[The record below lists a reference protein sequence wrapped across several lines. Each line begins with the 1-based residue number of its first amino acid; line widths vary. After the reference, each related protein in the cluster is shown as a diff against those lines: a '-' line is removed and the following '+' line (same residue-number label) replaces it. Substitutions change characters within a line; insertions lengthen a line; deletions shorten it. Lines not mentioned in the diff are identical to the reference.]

1 MNPRHHR
8 LDRVRPAVSGVLLVV
23 LIGMSEPARAADPDP
38 WIARDKALHFSV
50 SAAIA
55 GTTYAVAATQFE
67 ARYPPLLV
75 GGGVALAAGIG
86 KETLDLMGWGQ
97 PSWKDFAWDVAGT
110 VVGLGVAW
118 SLDLLIRGVSARHPA
133 FGAPEGSSLQL
144 RARPL
149 VLTW

>member
-1 MNPRHHR
+1 M
-8 LDRVRPAVSGVLLVV
+8 SGALLVAIV
-23 LIGMSEPARAADPDP
+23 GMVTPARAADPDP

-55 GTTYAVAATQFE
+55 GTTYAIAATQLE

-86 KETLDLMGWGQ
+86 KETLDLVGWWGQ

-118 SLDLLIRGVSARHPA
+118 SLDLLIRGVSSRHPV
-133 FGAPEGSSLQL
+133 FGAPEASPTQL

-149 VLTW
+149 VLSW